1 MTSRDH
7 PDQPGVDMPDPSSS
21 APQRDSAPGGDVAPD
36 VDDWTPED
44 DAAAVPARARRRL
57 VTPWT
62 LGLCAVLLVTAGFI
76 GGVQVQ
82 KGQADDGSAA
92 APGANAGAGA
102 GNATRGGFAGRAA
115 AGGDGAQ
122 GQNAPTFG
130 SVASKKGATLYVED
144 ADGTTVRVRTN
155 AQSKV
160 SRTTTASPGAIHP
173 GDTVVVQGT
182 KDAKGDIVATQ
193 ITATAKGVVGI
204 GGGPGGG
211 RGTFRRAFGAPPA
224 G

>member
-1 MTSRDH
+1 MTARDH
-7 PDQPGVDMPDPSSS
+7 PADRGADMPDRAS
-21 APQRDSAPGGDVAPD
+21 APHHDIAPDDAVAPD
-36 VDDWTPED
+36 QDAWTPED
-44 DAAAVPARARRRL
+44 DAPPAPARARRRL

-62 LGLCAVLLVTAGFI
+62 LGLAALLLVTAGFI

-82 KGQADDGSAA
+82 KGQADDGASGGAGTGATASAGSAA
-92 APGANAGAGA
+92 RA
-102 GNATRGGFAGRAA
+102 GFAGRAV
-115 AGGDGAQ
+115 AGGDG
-122 GQNAPTFG
+122 GQSQDTPTFG
-130 SVASKKGATLYVED
+130 SVANKHGGTLYVQD

-160 SRTTTASPGAIHP
+160 TRTTATSAGAIHP

-193 ITATAKGVVGI
+193 ITATAKGAVGS
-204 GGGPGGG
+204 GGGPGGA
-211 RGTFRRAFGAPPA
+211 RGAFRRGFGAPPA